1 MGTSLLRTLGGSWSR
16 RAGSPAGRCSCDR
29 AVTLKPAGS
38 SGLLGKLMAEVRS
51 EFRSDVLEFG
61 PEDPVFGG
69 AACRVAGCE
78 RTARGRGL
86 CQGHLQRWV
95 DPGTPGRWI
104 GSSGSTDPKWRRQRP
119 NQRCRVPGCGY
130 GSARGGMCPVHAQR
144 WERAGRPDLDAWLAD
159 PQPVK
164 QPAAGAACRIPHCEL
179 WPQATSPFCQT
190 HTNTWK
196 VNGRPEID
204 EFADR
209 FAAETPLASEMIQLD
224 RLGPRAEVGTA
235 VRSATRRHDDR
246 QGKLTPDVV
255 MRVVPGTRRRDRRT
269 RCSTTTKKPGTSE
282 LG

>member
-1 MGTSLLRTLGGSWSR
+1 
-16 RAGSPAGRCSCDR
+16 
-29 AVTLKPAGS
+29 VTAPSLKPAGS

-61 PEDPVFGG
+61 PEDAVFGG

-95 DPGTPGRWI
+95 DQGRPAMDRFVA
-104 GSSGSTDPKWRRQRP
+104 STDPRWRRQRP
-119 NQRCRVPGCGY
+119 NQRCRMTGCGY
-130 GSARGGMCPVHAQR
+130 GSARGGMCGLHAQR
-144 WERAGRPDLDAWLAD
+144 WERAGRPGRDGWLAD

-164 QPAAGAACRIPHCEL
+164 QPAAGVTCRIPRCEL

-224 RLGPRAEVGTA
+224 RLGPQLKLELQYVLQRRTTTGRAGSPPTWSCA
-235 VRSATRRHDDR
+235 WSGHSPPR
-246 QGKLTPDVV
+246 PW
-255 MRVVPGTRRRDRRT
+255 T